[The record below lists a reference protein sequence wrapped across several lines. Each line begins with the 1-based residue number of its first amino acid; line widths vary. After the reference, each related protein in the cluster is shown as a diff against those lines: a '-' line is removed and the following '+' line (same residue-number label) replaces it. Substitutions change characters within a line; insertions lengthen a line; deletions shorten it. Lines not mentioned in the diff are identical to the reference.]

1 MRHRHDMPAHRAGE
15 GHEPSDVRARHEP
28 SDVRALDRALAEGVP
43 LHGRSE
49 WLLRSRELCSRSERY
64 ELARAFVV
72 IVQTAQHALVD
83 PLTRLNAPAIV
94 RCEGR
99 LLALVALLETDCQF
113 DVQGLA
119 LAWLLLEEP
128 GSPLFRTD
136 ASQTLEQA
144 LDEITAAL

>member
-1 MRHRHDMPAHRAGE
+1 MRQRHDMPGHRVGVDQ
-15 GHEPSDVRARHEP
+15 EPPDVRT
-28 SDVRALDRALAEGVP
+28 LDRALADGVP
-43 LHGRSE
+43 VAGRTE
-49 WLLRSRELCSRSERY
+49 WLLRSRELCSQSERH

-83 PLTRLNAPAIV
+83 PLTRLNAPAIL

-99 LLALVALLETDCQF
+99 LLALVALLETDCRF

-128 GSPLFRTD
+128 ESPLFRTD
-136 ASQTLEQA
+136 VGQTLEQA
-144 LDEITAAL
+144 LDEIAAAL